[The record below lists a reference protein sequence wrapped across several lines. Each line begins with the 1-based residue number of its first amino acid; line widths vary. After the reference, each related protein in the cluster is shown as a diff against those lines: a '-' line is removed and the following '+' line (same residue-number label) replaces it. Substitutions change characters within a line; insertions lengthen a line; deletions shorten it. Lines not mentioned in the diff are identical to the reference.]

1 MYVTFFLKIHTKGT
15 KDVGYSW
22 WHHKQQLQQKKK
34 VQFISVPLFLRVHES
49 GNAVLPNCARY
60 ARKAQSF
67 PSWIRSWFLIICNKS
82 RDAESEGCL
91 DD

>member
-34 VQFISVPLFLRVHES
+34 SAVYFCAFISESARVGKCCFAKLRALRTES
-49 GNAVLPNCARY
+49 AVL
-60 ARKAQSF
+60 
-67 PSWIRSWFLIICNKS
+67 
-82 RDAESEGCL
+82 SEL
-91 DD
+91 DQILVSDHL